1 MPIFPIFIRSRVLP
15 TVSCMFCRSSSKNYP
30 EALCRPHLPNGCPS
44 TPVFYDF
51 LYEIDLSPQSCPLFV
66 DNFARSSPATAETE
80 TLLRR
85 PQEPHYPKRHFFHAR
100 ECFHPWIHASPN
112 CYSSL
117 LLPHAN
123 CSGSLCCWHDD
134 AHMRMTWWQDCPWT
148 FVCNSEVLELNF
160 LW

>member
-1 MPIFPIFIRSRVLP
+1 MPIFTIFIRSRVLP

-85 PQEPHYPKRHFFHAR
+85 PQEPHYPKRHRVSCPRVFAPVNSR
-100 ECFHPWIHASPN
+100 VPE
-112 CYSSL
+112 L
-117 LLPHAN
+117 LLFSTAPTRE
-123 CSGSLCCWHDD
+123 LLWITLLL
-134 AHMRMTWWQDCPWT
+134 TWWCSHEDDMVTRLP
-148 FVCNSEVLELNF
+148 LDIRL
-160 LW
+160 